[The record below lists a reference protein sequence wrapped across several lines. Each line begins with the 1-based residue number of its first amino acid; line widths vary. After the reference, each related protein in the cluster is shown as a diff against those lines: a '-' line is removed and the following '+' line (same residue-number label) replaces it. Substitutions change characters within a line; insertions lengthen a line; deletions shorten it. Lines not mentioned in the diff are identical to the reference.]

1 MILPLVYSLA
11 AAVALTV
18 AASRSPAAAVPLQ
31 ATLRPVPSHAYAEGA
46 PPGFTGGFS
55 EQSCDACHFHAA
67 PNAGP
72 GKLTLEGVPE
82 QFVAGQAYR
91 VTIALTQPGMKLAGF
106 QLAARFKDDGTQA
119 GTLAKE
125 SDKDARVGIETPS
138 GVQYAGQRREG
149 ATVSTENES
158 RWTVMWTAPLD
169 NAQGCPEPCPRA
181 PSSTRTVVFHVA
193 ANAANGDERAD
204 GDYVYTLTRE
214 LHAQAA
220 GPNPQAPSRKP
231 QAPIAVA
238 SSSSDRASSA
248 SSDGTPRRPD
258 TPSRAQ

>member
-1 MILPLVYSLA
+1 MIVPIVSSLA

-18 AASRSPAAAVPLQ
+18 AASHSPTSAVLRH

-46 PPGFTGGFS
+46 PPGFTGGFT

-72 GKLTLEGVPE
+72 GKLTIEGLPDRFE
-82 QFVAGQAYR
+82 AGQAYR

-119 GTLAKE
+119 GALARE
-125 SDKDARVGIETPS
+125 SDTDARVGIETPT

-149 ATVSTENES
+149 AMVSTPNES

-169 NAQGCPEPCPRA
+169 DARGCPEPCRRA

-193 ANAANGDERAD
+193 ANGANGDERAD
-204 GDYVYTLTRE
+204 GDYVYTLAHE

-220 GPNPQAPSRKP
+220 SPNSQAASRKP

-238 SSSSDRASSA
+238 SSSDRASSA
-248 SSDGTPRRPD
+248 SSGGTPRRPD
-258 TPSRAQ
+258 MPSRAR